1 MTQARKPGAE
11 MGRKPRTGRKPAPR
25 RKPPGATAPAPIID
39 YADFCR
45 ERGLHWPAGLP
56 EMLAGPVG
64 KTLTSLYYWPDRDS
78 KETNSLA
85 HGLALLASAVEPP
98 PPHLLPLMPVDS
110 RSIACAACVTHE
122 QWGDPLGAEPG
133 PAPCAVVRWHLGA
146 CPPAEQGAILDSDAA
161 LYVDSVAE
169 ELMLRPKMLG
179 QLRRAGD
186 WYQSTFIDQR
196 RQPRSHDLKPF
207 QVACQNVIIGLAS
220 AWQDVT
226 FDGLRVE
233 HYLTCEAPHLAAHE
247 GDRALLAILLCE
259 AFQAGGTMEIRFGA
273 PGYEVALPPSLERYA
288 RSYALPLGA
297 EEKGSISPAEARRLF
312 LAVTPMT
319 DDLRG
324 RVADAIDRG
333 LIAPERLC
341 YSLMANHW
349 DRTELDYILA
359 TSPQAASILTGGADV
374 ENRLARQV
382 EIETCRAALM
392 AGMLVRRLA
401 STDAGAGGAKGVRQF
416 EDDRSEI
423 RSQMIEEE
431 GAIAIAGFKSGIPW
445 LQNGTRADADF
456 LIAVPRGFPLPSD
469 LDCVERLAEAWPEAM
484 VALLVPGD
492 MAELL
497 AVDEPVLLCPERL
510 AQLDAQAEGRL
521 RAMELGR
528 A

>member
-1 MTQARKPGAE
+1 MTEARK
-11 MGRKPRTGRKPAPR
+11 TGTGKGHKPAATR
-25 RKPPGATAPAPIID
+25 SKPPGPAAPALAAD
-39 YADFCR
+39 YINFCR
-45 ERGLHWPAGLP
+45 ERGLHWPAGLV
-56 EMLAGPVG
+56 EALASPVG
-64 KTLTSLYYWPDRDS
+64 NALSTLYYWPDRDP
-78 KETNSLA
+78 KQINSLS
-85 HGLALLASAVEPP
+85 HGLALLNSAVEPP

-122 QWGDPLGAEPG
+122 QWGDLPGAEPG

-146 CPPAEQGAILDSDAA
+146 CPPAEQGAVLDSDAS
-161 LYVDSVAE
+161 LYLESVAE
-169 ELMLRPKMLG
+169 ELALRPKMLG
-179 QLRRAGD
+179 QLCRAGER
-186 WYQSTFIDQR
+186 YQSTFIDQR
-196 RQPRSHDLKPF
+196 REPRSHDLKPF

-233 HYLTCEAPHLAAHE
+233 HYLTCEAPHLATYE

-288 RSYALPLGA
+288 RSHALPLGA

-319 DDLRG
+319 ADLRD
-324 RVADAIDRG
+324 RVYDAIDRG

-349 DRTELDYILA
+349 DATELDYILA
-359 TSPQAASILTGGADV
+359 TSPQAASILTGGA
-374 ENRLARQV
+374 EIEHRFARQV

-392 AGMLVRRLA
+392 VGILVRRLA
-401 STDAGAGGAKGVRQF
+401 STDGGARGVRQF
-416 EDDRSEI
+416 EDDRAEVHS
-423 RSQMIEEE
+423 RVIEEE
-431 GAIAIAGFKSGIPW
+431 GAVAITGFKGRIPW
-445 LQNGTRADADF
+445 LKTGMPADADL
-456 LIAVPRGFPLPSD
+456 LIAVPRGFPLPAD
-469 LDCVERLAEAWPEAM
+469 IECVKRLAEAWPEAM

-497 AVDEPVLLCPERL
+497 PPQGRVLLCPDRL
-510 AQLDAQAEGRL
+510 AQLDAQAERRL